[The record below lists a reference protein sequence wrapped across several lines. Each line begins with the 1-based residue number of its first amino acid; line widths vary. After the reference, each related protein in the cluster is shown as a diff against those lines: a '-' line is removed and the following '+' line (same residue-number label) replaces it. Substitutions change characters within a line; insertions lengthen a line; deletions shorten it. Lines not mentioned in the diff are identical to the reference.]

1 MILRSAAV
9 IGSGYMGGGIAQ
21 VLALA
26 GLRVSLVDA
35 SAALALAARDRLVD
49 QAGQFEADGLIPPGT
64 AEVVADRLSAARSLG
79 EAVADA
85 DYITEAVSE
94 AAPLKRE
101 VLTGIATCARTDA
114 IIATNT
120 SSIPIGSLADTITSP
135 ERFLGVHW
143 MNPAPFVP
151 AVEIIAGE
159 HTAPAVV
166 EQVVSLLRLA
176 GKQPVVVGDA
186 AGFVANR
193 LQFTLFREAAA
204 IVAEGLASPDQVD
217 ALVSGS
223 FGFRLPVLGPFAIAD
238 LAGLDVY
245 AAAYQTLEDTY
256 GERMSAPPALR
267 ALVDAGDFGAK
278 SGHGFTGLNG
288 TAAAAMIA
296 WRDRA
301 YVAISQALTT
311 LGPPPTGAGAEPASL
326 PAADILQPRKHQ
338 EEDS

>member
-1 MILRSAAV
+1 MTIGSAAV

-26 GLRVSLVDA
+26 GLRVSLVDVT
-35 SAALALAARDRLVD
+35 AALAAAARDRLVD
-49 QAGQFEADGLIPPGT
+49 QAGQFESDGLIPRGT
-64 AEVVADRLSAARSLG
+64 AEVIADRLTAATSLA

-101 VLTGIATCARTDA
+101 VLTRIASCARADA

-120 SSIPIGSLADTITSP
+120 SSIPIGSLAETVTAP
-135 ERFLGVHW
+135 QRFLGVHW

-159 HTAPAVV
+159 RTAPAVL
-166 EQVVSLLRLA
+166 EQVLGLLRQA
-176 GKQPVVVGDA
+176 GKQPVLVGDA

-238 LAGLDVY
+238 LAGLDIY
-245 AAAYQTLEDTY
+245 AAAYQTLEHTY

-267 ALVDAGDFGAK
+267 ALVEAGDHGAK
-278 SGHGFTGLNG
+278 NGHGFTGLNG
-288 TAAAAMIA
+288 ATAAAMIA

-301 YVAISQALTT
+301 YVAISQALTAV
-311 LGPPPTGAGAEPASL
+311 GPPPSGSGTQTGAAPDG
-326 PAADILQPRKHQ
+326 R
-338 EEDS
+338 